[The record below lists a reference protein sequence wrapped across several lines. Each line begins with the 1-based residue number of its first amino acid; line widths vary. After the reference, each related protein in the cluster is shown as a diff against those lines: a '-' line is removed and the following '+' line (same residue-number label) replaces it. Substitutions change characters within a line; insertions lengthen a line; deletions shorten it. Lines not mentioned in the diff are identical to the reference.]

1 MESATEVATRASTT
15 LSAKS
20 IKHYTFCIATIE
32 RLCKANRELM
42 NESEMNT
49 AFPTLYFTNP
59 EGVVGA
65 LMSAQPPYQLSSL
78 ISMISSVLWH
88 MRVNVADC
96 LGADEPLNEFHLYP
110 YIQHRDYLQALLD
123 KQTHERKGDLS
134 SKEKKNYLSWPAV
147 DTVYRDKMVGVDVRG
162 LKPSFDAIQ
171 DLVVASLYILQPPI
185 RADYANMRVFLSAE
199 EVPADFRGNHFVLD
213 PPMFVLYDYKN
224 AKHRDAKRKPLVNPV
239 GEELRDILA
248 DWLTVNPTEWLLVTR
263 IGKSETCGFRPMT
276 ENGLSVRVR
285 SIFKRWTG
293 VAASINTLRHAFA
306 SHLRDTGASAEEK
319 KAVAAAMCHHPNTS
333 EAYVRK
339 PKTNASSCA

>member
-20 IKHYTFCIATIE
+20 IKHYTFCIAAIE
-32 RLCKANRELM
+32 RLCKVNRELI
-42 NESEMNT
+42 NESEMDT

-65 LMSAQPPYQLSSL
+65 LMSAQPSYQLSSL
-78 ISMISSVLWH
+78 ISMMSAVLWH
-88 MRVNVADC
+88 LKTNIADC
-96 LGADEPLNEFHLYP
+96 LGAEEPLNEFHLYP

-123 KQTHERKGDLS
+123 KQTHERRGDLS

-147 DTVYRDKMVGVDVRG
+147 EKTYRERMTGVDVRG
-162 LKPSFDAIQ
+162 VKPSFDGIQ
-171 DLVVASLYILQPPI
+171 DLVVASLYVLQPPI

-199 EVPADFRGNHFVLD
+199 EVPTDFRGNYFVLD

-248 DWLTVNPTEWLLVTR
+248 DWLSVNPTEWLLVTR
-263 IGKSETCGFRPMT
+263 EGCGFRPMT

-319 KAVAAAMCHHPNTS
+319 KAVAAAMCHHPLTS

-339 PKTNASSCA
+339 PKTNAS